1 MQGNRATVLKRIII
15 FCGIAI
21 GIVSAVIFIPPVFI
35 SSNLIRQKITQ
46 IAKDKS
52 GSIHEIGTLSFHWP
66 NRIHITY
73 LILQKEDQHVDAPVR
88 FDDIQGTVK
97 LFPLLFKKV
106 VAKKIFIRQ
115 INYENR
121 FLIKDFITDEFSY
134 ENDTIS
140 THAHCYLNEGP
151 TSVKGTINFHQKKP
165 VFDLSIE
172 GKDIHIT
179 QDVPALNLLPI
190 FTGKDGEIG
199 GILSLSGRV
208 QGKGM
213 GKDVLNKKLF
223 ADINLNVRDGYI
235 RGNKLISSIL
245 EIVGAK
251 GSYSFDSL
259 NTTIQIK
266 EGKIHTP
273 NMDTHGSLL
282 DLNASGT
289 AELEGAIS
297 YDVVVKFHKEHLSK
311 DIEKIARFVLKE
323 NELPVEI
330 RGTTKDPKVSVKL
343 PKNSLEHIIQG
354 LANDFLHGS
363 KEKKKKRK

>member
-1 MQGNRATVLKRIII
+1 MQVNRATVLKRIII

-21 GIVSAVIFIPPVFI
+21 GIVSAIILIPSAFI
-35 SSNLIRQKITQ
+35 SSNLVRQKITQ
-46 IAKDKS
+46 IAKDRS
-52 GSIHEIGTLSFHWP
+52 ESIHEVGPLSFHWP

-73 LILQKEDQHVDAPVR
+73 LILQKENQHVDTPVR
-88 FDDIQGTVK
+88 FDDIQATVK
-97 LFPLLFKKV
+97 LFPLILKKF

-121 FLIKDFITDEFSY
+121 FLIKDFVTDEFSY
-134 ENDTIS
+134 ENDTI
-140 THAHCYLNEGP
+140 TTCAHCYLNEGP
-151 TSVKGTINFHQKKP
+151 ASVKGTINFHQKKP

-172 GKDIHIT
+172 GKDIYIT

-190 FTGKDGEIG
+190 FTGKEGEIG

-213 GKDVLNKKLF
+213 GKDVLNKKLT
-223 ADINLNVRDGYI
+223 ADINIHIRDGYI
-235 RGNKLISSIL
+235 RGNKLVSSIL

-251 GSYSFDSL
+251 DSYSFDSL
-259 NTTIQIK
+259 NTMIQIN
-266 EGKIHTP
+266 EGKIYTP
-273 NMDTHGSLL
+273 NMDARGPLL

-289 AELEGAIS
+289 VELEGTIS

-311 DIEKIARFVLKE
+311 DIEKIARFVLNE

-354 LANDFLHGS
+354 LANDFLHS
-363 KEKKKKRK
+363 SKKKK

>member
-1 MQGNRATVLKRIII
+1 MLTRIIV
-15 FCGIAI
+15 FCGIAVGVI
-21 GIVSAVIFIPPVFI
+21 SAIILIPPLFV

-52 GSIHEIGTLSFHWP
+52 ESVHEIGPLSFHWP
-66 NRIHITY
+66 NRIHIAY
-73 LILQKEDQHVDAPVR
+73 LVLQKKGQHTDTPIR
-88 FDDIQGTVK
+88 FDDIHGTVK
-97 LFPLLFKKV
+97 LFPLLLKKV
-106 VAKKIFIRQ
+106 VAKRVLIRQ

-121 FLIKDFITDEFSY
+121 LLIKDLVTHEFSY
-134 ENDTIS
+134 ENDIAS
-140 THAHCYLNEGP
+140 IHAQCYLNEGP
-151 TSVKGTINFHQKKP
+151 ASVRGTIDLHQKKP

-179 QDVPALNLLPI
+179 QDVPALNVLPI
-190 FTGKDGEIG
+190 FTGKEGEVG
-199 GILSLSGRV
+199 GILSLSGYV
-208 QGKGM
+208 QGKGL
-213 GKDVLNKKLF
+213 GKDALNKKLT
-223 ADINLNVRDGYI
+223 ADMKLHVRDGYI

-245 EIVGAK
+245 EIAGAE

-259 NTTIQIK
+259 HATVQIK
-266 EGKIHTP
+266 DGTIHTP
-273 NMDTHGSLL
+273 DMDVRGPLL
-282 DLNASGT
+282 DINASGT
-289 AELEGAIS
+289 AGLEGEIS
-297 YDVVVKFHKEHLSK
+297 YDVTIKLHKEHLSK
-311 DIEKIARFVLKE
+311 NIEKIARLVLKE